1 VIEIPKYNKAKP
13 QSKEFSKKLLNGIEN
28 GTPVHINRKSCDDD
42 FQNNL
47 TSYVSELYKSLE
59 KNAYSTKN
67 FEQFKFQYVVF
78 KETYDIHLRW
88 DVYERY
94 VDFLLDINRIDA
106 AIQEW
111 IELQEEEW
119 AGWNV
124 RFSYRDQA
132 IDRLIQFEQKQKS
145 SLINGY
151 YIEKMAPKGSQLTSF
166 GKRNINEVLNVVDT
180 IINTSDYESFFNLFY
195 SNYSFNLKG
204 RKKTFPVEHYD
215 QFFLDSTN
223 GRKTLEW
230 YKTKEGKVF
239 GGASTKEGLA
249 SQNYIKIAIRNKAS
263 SLLRE
268 AENEYR
274 KNIGAKKIGEAW
286 ISETELFYKLKT
298 HFSDFEVIHHGKPQW
313 LGRQHFDIWI
323 PDLNCAIE
331 YQGQQHDQPI
341 DFFGG
346 EKAFKQNQQRD
357 RRKREKAVAN
367 NITLIE
373 VRPGYNIVE
382 VIKKIKTTANTQT
395 P

>member
-1 VIEIPKYNKAKP
+1 MIEIPKYNKAKP

-78 KETYDIHLRW
+78 KETYDIYLRW
-88 DVYERY
+88 EVYERY
-94 VDFLLDINRIDA
+94 VDFLLGINRIDA
-106 AIQEW
+106 AIHEW

-119 AGWNV
+119 AGWNI

-151 YIEKMAPKGSQLTSF
+151 HIEKMAPKGSQLTSF
-166 GKRNINEVLNVVDT
+166 GKRNINEVLKVVDT

-215 QFFLDSTN
+215 KFFLDSTK

-230 YKTKEGKVF
+230 YKTKEGKAF

-286 ISETELFYKLKT
+286 ISETELFYKLKN
-298 HFSDFEVIHHGKPQW
+298 HFSDFEVIHHGKPEW
-313 LGRQHFDIWI
+313 LGRQHVDIWF
-323 PDLNCAIE
+323 PKHKVGIE
-331 YQGQQHDQPI
+331 YQGLQHDKPI

-346 EKAFKQNQQRD
+346 EIAFLKNKERD
-357 RRKREKAVAN
+357 KRKKSLFKKN
-367 NITLIE
+367 NSILIE
-373 VRPGYNIVE
+373 VRKGYDFESIVKE
-382 VIKKIKTTANTQT
+382 IKNYLKK
-395 P
+395 